1 MLMRGQEGT
10 FRGGGMNMVT
20 KQQLQNMLDE
30 TIEELEK
37 ADAAMQG
44 NRFLQLIHHRAN
56 LEMRLRDL
64 EKPEPEP
71 EPEKPNDPKARWDT
85 GPYYGFFTAR
95 HPQPESFEDLEEELF
110 S

>member
-1 MLMRGQEGT
+1 
-10 FRGGGMNMVT
+10 MVT

-37 ADAAMQG
+37 ANAAMQG
-44 NRFLQLIHHRAN
+44 QRFLQLIHHRAN

-64 EKPEPEP
+64 EKPKP
-71 EPEKPNDPKARWDT
+71 EPEKIDEPVPLEDT
-85 GPYYGFFTAR
+85 GGRYYGFYTVR
-95 HPQPESFEDLEEELF
+95 HPQPESWYAQRRTVIQSFEDLEEELF